1 MTAWPSEARRMDGA
15 GIRSSDS
22 PAVIGLVVSALL
34 FLQLSCVTSDR
45 STLVNF
51 SHLDHL
57 SEAVTV
63 EGKAVTIAH
72 IYSRYP
78 DYAWVDAKESGP
90 EGIACVDDAARAAVL
105 CLRDFE
111 LHGRPDG
118 LKRAKGF
125 LDFVLAMQADDGDFY
140 NFVFEDRSINRDGR
154 TSFKSF
160 GWWAARGVWALASG
174 ARVFREHDPAFAA
187 TLRSAVERSLPRV
200 RALVERH
207 GEEEVEA
214 GFRTPRWLLYESGA
228 DASSELLLGLIE
240 YYRVAPSD
248 DVAATMRKLADGLM
262 IMQDGRG
269 DVFPFGLHRS
279 WQTLWHSWGNGQ
291 TQALAEIGWILN
303 DSTMIASAKRE
314 ADGWYFRLLCEGFA
328 KEMDVRDPASRQE
341 YEQIAYGVRP
351 MAVGLIRLYEATGKA
366 EYLRM
371 AGLAAAW
378 LMGNN
383 PAGEPMYD
391 PGSGRGYDGI
401 SAEQGLNR
409 NSGAESTIEALL
421 TLTEV
426 EKYPE
431 ARKYLGYRRVST
443 TSVEGSPQA
452 VFVGPGG
459 NRVTLK
465 RDTTGV
471 VFTEGGEG

>member
-1 MTAWPSEARRMDGA
+1 MDGA
-15 GIRSSDS
+15 GIRLSDR
-22 PAVIGLVVSALL
+22 PAVIGLAVLASLL
-34 FLQLSCVTSDR
+34 VQLSCMTRDR

-57 SEAVTV
+57 SEEVTV
-63 EGKAVTIAH
+63 KGNAVTIAH

-111 LHGRPDG
+111 LHGRSDG

-125 LDFVLAMQADDGDFY
+125 LNFVLTMQADDGDFY

-160 GWWAARGVWALASG
+160 GWWAARGIWALAAG
-174 ARVFREHDPAFAA
+174 ARVYREPDSAFAA
-187 TLRSAVERSLPRV
+187 TLRRAVERSLPRV
-200 RALVERH
+200 RALVERY

-214 GFRTPRWLLYESGA
+214 GFRIPRWLLYESGT
-228 DASSELLLGLIE
+228 DATSELLLGLIE

-248 DVAATMRKLADGLM
+248 ECAVMMRKLADGLM
-262 IMQDGRG
+262 VMQDGGG

-279 WQTLWHSWGNGQ
+279 WKTIWHMWGNGQ
-291 TQALAEIGWILN
+291 TQALAELGRILD
-303 DSTMIASAKRE
+303 DSTMIASARRE
-314 ADGWYFRLLCEGFA
+314 ADGWYVRLLCNGFA

-351 MAVGLIRLYEATGKA
+351 MAVGLIRLYEATGRT

-383 PAGEPMYD
+383 PVREPMYD
-391 PGSGRGYDGI
+391 PESGRGYDGI
-401 SAEQGLNR
+401 SSERSLNR

-431 ARKYLGYRRVST
+431 ARKYLEYRRVSAA
-443 TSVEGSPQA
+443 SADGSPRV
-452 VFVGPGG
+452 VFVGPDG

-465 RDTTGV
+465 RDTTSGV
-471 VFTEGGEG
+471 VLTEGGEG